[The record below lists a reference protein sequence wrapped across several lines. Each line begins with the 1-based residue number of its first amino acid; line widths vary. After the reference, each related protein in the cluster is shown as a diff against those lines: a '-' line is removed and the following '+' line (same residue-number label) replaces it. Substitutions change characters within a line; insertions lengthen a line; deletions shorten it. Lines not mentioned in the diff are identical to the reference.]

1 MIWQVLKHVDLPS
14 ADSLLHDYGY
24 LGVAIGAFGDSFGLP
39 SSGEIVLLAAA
50 AATSNQFSLPLVV
63 LVAWAFALA
72 GDLCAYGIGRAA
84 GPGVLR
90 RFGVHEDSSVHVFMA
105 RYGARAVAAGRLIA
119 GIRTKLAIVSG
130 STRMPFH
137 RYLLADALGA
147 AVWAILV
154 GGLGFLFSSSVSTL
168 IDRFGSASHAVGV
181 IAIVAVAALVLY
193 LCVRYVLRFR
203 PAAG

>member
-1 MIWQVLKHVDLPS
+1 
-14 ADSLLHDYGY
+14 
-24 LGVAIGAFGDSFGLP
+24 VAIGAFGDSFGLP

-50 AATSNQFSLPLVV
+50 AAAANSSEFSLPLVV

-72 GDLCAYGIGRAA
+72 GDLCAYAIGRAA

-137 RYLLADALGA
+137 RYLLADAVGA

-154 GGLGFLFSSSVSTL
+154 GGLGYLFSSSVSTL
-168 IDRFGSASHAVGV
+168 IDRFGSASHLVGV
-181 IAIVAVAALVLY
+181 IAIVAVVALVVY
-193 LCVRYVLRFR
+193 LSVRYVLRFR
-203 PAAG
+203 PAAA